1 MFGSLKKHTLRR
13 GKKMR
18 NFKKILV
25 AAVSVAALT
34 SGTANAAVSNLPA
47 NAAVVPPVT
56 LAIIQNLQFGFVYS
70 GTAATVRV
78 APIAAPVQP
87 VSPATAVPAVTN
99 TGTRVLTAAASARVL
114 KGHTSIA
121 LQNTAEPCTAIMRCQ
136 AGILQVIGGGLE
148 AINTVSFAAPTA
160 MTATA
165 LALADYGV
173 AVTAAT
179 GTAPNLGLAATFA
192 RAPTTL
198 VLNAA
203 GAGALHIG
211 GDLVL
216 GAAVG
221 SGGWQGTVPIT
232 VDY

>member
-1 MFGSLKKHTLRR
+1 MRTL
-13 GKKMR
+13 
-18 NFKKILV
+18 KKILV

-70 GTAATVRV
+70 GSAATVRV
-78 APIAAPVQP
+78 APIAAPAQP
-87 VSPATAVPAVTN
+87 AALIVAAVAN
-99 TGTRVLTAAASARVL
+99 TGTRALTVASAARVL
-114 KGHTSIA
+114 KGHSTIA
-121 LQNTAEPCTAIMRCQ
+121 AQNTAEACTATMRCQ
-136 AGILQVIGGGLE
+136 AGILQVNGGGSE
-148 AINTVSFAAPTA
+148 VINTVTFAAPTA
-160 MTATA
+160 MTGTA
-165 LALADYGV
+165 LTAVAYGI

-179 GTAPNLGLAATFA
+179 GTAPTLGAAATFS
-192 RAPTTL
+192 RAPAALT
-198 VLNAA
+198 LNAT
-203 GAGALHIG
+203 GGGALHIG

-221 SGGWQGTVPIT
+221 AGGWQGTVPVT

>member
-1 MFGSLKKHTLRR
+1 MFGSTQNTPS
-13 GKKMR
+13 GGVKKMR
-18 NFKKILV
+18 TLKKILV

-78 APIAAPVQP
+78 APIAAPAQP
-87 VSPATAVPAVTN
+87 AALVVAAVAN
-99 TGTRVLTAAASARVL
+99 TGTRALTAASAARIL
-114 KGHTSIA
+114 KGHSTIIA
-121 LQNTAEPCTAIMRCQ
+121 QNTAEACTATMRCQ
-136 AGILQVIGGGLE
+136 AGILQVNGGGSE
-148 AINTVSFAAPTA
+148 VINTVTFAAPTA
-160 MTATA
+160 MTGTA
-165 LALADYGV
+165 LTAPNYGIAV
-173 AVTAAT
+173 AAAT
-179 GTAPNLGLAATFA
+179 GTAPTLGAAATFT
-192 RAPTTL
+192 RAPAALT
-198 VLNAA
+198 LNAA
-203 GAGALHIG
+203 GGGALHIG

-221 SGGWQGTVPIT
+221 AGGWQGTVPVT